1 VLSFRRARRH
11 AAVFAAVAAVAAV
24 VTAASFAVVGALA
37 SAADEGV
44 RLGLASRSG
53 ADLALRA
60 SIPLTADPA
69 TQDEQVRAA
78 IARSFSGLSTQ
89 PQVTRTI
96 SAELDVRAPSAPG
109 EDRAGLVMSI
119 PDLETRALLESGRWP
134 ASADEITMQ
143 AAAAEALDVDPGAEL
158 TIAGIPVTL
167 VGVWTAADTLDP
179 RWLGDPQVLDGRGS
193 RVGPIVVAE
202 SLWPTVPE
210 SEPKG
215 QWTIVPDVATTTADD
230 LALIVASWRHVTSE
244 WRGQVDELSAV
255 GKNGGLAITAAALQ
269 TRVDGMRA
277 IEPVVLLLILAA
289 ALVTLAELARLLAA
303 DRSNEIALLW
313 SRGRSAGEGALAGG
327 VEAGVTALIGVVVGA
342 AAGAGVVAATGG
354 DLTALVSPAIAAVP
368 AVLIAASALFG
379 AIASHRASQPDARA
393 GAAESRTRRLAG
405 PGIAL
410 LVAAAAAVSVWQLR
424 LYGSP
429 VTPVADGSSTIDP
442 VAVVA
447 PAVALVA
454 LVMLGLLV
462 FPPSARLYERLSGR
476 TSVTRMLAAR
486 SVARRLPRVAALV
499 VVVAVAA
506 GSVAVAAAYT
516 GTWSAT
522 FDRTSALR
530 AGADVAVVG
539 TRGGLGTQQLDAL
552 DALPAADAV
561 APVRTSGMQLSDETG
576 SLVAVSADAFAELA
590 TGAGGAIDPAQI
602 AERIRADIAS
612 VVVPAGTPQLVLT
625 AEATGFAVAPELSIQ
640 LVDHRGRLIRVAAD
654 PPSGDGSQ
662 LTYRFTLPET
672 VQRESSRVLAVDAT
686 LANHAIVVPDSATF
700 AITGW
705 EAGDGSPVADASELF
720 WFPVSTSIDP
730 SPAVPFGGA
739 GFAADSATRSTRLL
753 PGVSGGP
760 IDLDRPTIAV
770 SRALADRYHL
780 EVGDPLSFGAEGSYT
795 RIDAVVVDIIAAVPS
810 AESGLSALVD
820 LTALQRSAL
829 EAAEAAP
836 APTGAWIAS
845 GAPEDAAAQAR
856 EILPP
861 NTRIRLA
868 DDPAGRTVVG
878 ATATALSAA
887 ALLCGLLAIVTLAA
901 VARAE
906 RRSRASDVDVLRALG
921 LSSREQAALR
931 RNEWWWVVGFGGV
944 LGLVAGAIV
953 AALTIPELA
962 SAAIPDP
969 YPGLGTALA
978 VDPVTLLVGAAL
990 LLLACAAVIEATAA
1004 QVARR
1009 ARTIRERS
1017 SR

>member
-1 VLSFRRARRH
+1 MLSFRRARRH

-78 IARSFSGLSTQ
+78 IARSFGELSTQ
-89 PQVTRTI
+89 PQVTRGV
-96 SAELDVRAPSAPG
+96 SADLDVRAPSAPG
-109 EDRAGLVMSI
+109 EDRAGLVVSI
-119 PDLETRALLESGRWP
+119 TDLETRAELVAGRWP
-134 ASADEITMQ
+134 TSDDEVTMQ
-143 AAAAEALDVDPGAEL
+143 ADAADTLEASPGDVL
-158 TIAGIPVTL
+158 TIAGAPMTL
-167 VGVWTAADTLDP
+167 VGMWTVVDALDP
-179 RWLGDPQVLDGRGS
+179 RWLGDPQVLEGRGT
-193 RVGPIVVAE
+193 RVGPIVVSE
-202 SLWPTVPE
+202 SFWPPIPE
-210 SEPKG
+210 SEAVG
-215 QWTIVPDVATTTADD
+215 QWTIVPDIATTTADD
-230 LALIVASWRHVTSE
+230 LPRIVATWRHVTSD
-244 WRGQVDELSAV
+244 WRGQVDELRAV
-255 GKNGGLAITAAALQ
+255 GKNGGLTITATAMQA
-269 TRVDGMRA
+269 RVDGMHA

-313 SRGRSAGEGALAGG
+313 SRGRSAGESAFAGG
-327 VEAGVTALIGVVVGA
+327 AEAGATAVIGVVVGA
-342 AAGAGVVAATGG
+342 AVGVGVVAASGG
-354 DLTALVSPAIAAVP
+354 DLAALVSPAVAAVP
-368 AVLIAASALFG
+368 AALVAASALF
-379 AIASHRASQPDARA
+379 AAVASHRASGPDARA

-405 PGIAL
+405 PGIAV

-429 VTPVADGSSTIDP
+429 VTPVVDGSSSIDP

-447 PAVALVA
+447 PAIALVA

-462 FPPSARLYERLSGR
+462 FPPSARLYERLTRR
-476 TSVTRMLAAR
+476 TPVTRMLAAR

-499 VVVAVAA
+499 VVVAVAS

-516 GTWSAT
+516 GTWSGT

-530 AGADVAVVG
+530 AGADVAVTG
-539 TRGGLGTQQLDAL
+539 TRGGLDAQQLDAL

-561 APVRTSGMQLSDETG
+561 APIRAGGMQLSDETG

-590 TGAGGAIDPAQI
+590 TAAGGAIDPPRI

-612 VVVPAGTPQLVLT
+612 VVVPAGTSQLVVAVEANGFT
-625 AEATGFAVAPELSIQ
+625 ATPELSIQ
-640 LVDHRGRLIRVAAD
+640 LVDHRGRLTRIASD
-654 PPSGDGSQ
+654 PVVRDGSR
-662 LTYRFTLPET
+662 LTYHFALPESA
-672 VQRESSRVLAVDAT
+672 QRESSRVLAVDVV
-686 LANHAIVVPDSATF
+686 LANDAIVRPDTGTF
-700 AITGW
+700 KITGW
-705 EAGDGSPVADASELF
+705 ESGDGSSVAGASELF
-720 WFPVSTSIDP
+720 WFPVTTGIDT
-730 SPAVPFGGA
+730 SPAAPFEGA
-739 GFAADSATRSTRLL
+739 GFAADSDTRSTRLL

-760 IDLDRPTIAV
+760 IDLDRPAV
-770 SRALADRYHL
+770 AISRALADRYDL
-780 EVGDPLSFGAEGSYT
+780 EVGDPFSFGAEGTYA
-795 RIDAVVVDIIAAVPS
+795 RVDAVVVDVIAAVPS

-820 LTALQRSAL
+820 LTAIQRTAL
-829 EAAEAAP
+829 EAAEAP
-836 APTGAWIAS
+836 AIPTGAWIAS
-845 GAPEDAAAQAR
+845 DAPEVAAAQAR
-856 EILPP
+856 EALPP

-868 DDPAGRTVVG
+868 DDPAGRTVIG

-887 ALLCGLLAIVTLAA
+887 ALLCGLLAILTLVA

-921 LSSREQAALR
+921 LSSREQAGLR
-931 RNEWWWVVGFGGV
+931 RNEWWWVVGFGVV
-944 LGLVAGAIV
+944 LGAAAGMIV

-978 VDPVTLLVGAAL
+978 VDPITLLVGAAL
-990 LLLACAAVIEATAA
+990 LVLACAAVIEVTAA
-1004 QVARR
+1004 QVAKR
-1009 ARTIRERS
+1009 ARTIREEDAR
-1017 SR
+1017 